1 MTNDNSDD
9 ELDIQAVAQ
18 SLATQDE
25 WSRIEND
32 YVDGRDQL
40 NQMIG
45 QVQTLDMLS
54 KVLHVSS
61 LLKLQHIKENKLY
74 KRLRGQ
80 TFISPATGEVLTV
93 STWADFC
100 TAIGRS
106 RQHVDE
112 QLLNLKVLGQ
122 EALEGLQKLGV
133 EHRELR
139 KLRQLPDADRD
150 VVIQEVNLNTGDKE
164 AIVDLI
170 DDMASKHAAE
180 KASLEKQLADAL
192 ADGEAKDRINA
203 DKNDKL
209 DELSTANHKLINRS
223 EPWPVRVMQIASQ
236 VDEQGALILQAL
248 ARLDQLR
255 DAIQNEPFETGGE
268 EEAFD
273 MLGRVYYDAIARV
286 LEQTAQTADLCDQ
299 VFIALKDQSIPL
311 ESLWLQLRERHP
323 DLFGDQEAGQ

>member
-1 MTNDNSDD
+1 MTDPLLPDSQMALITQGYTADRD
-9 ELDIQAVAQ
+9 RLQQLTGQIHVAHAFAKLLTVSELAA
-18 SLATQDE
+18 LAE
-25 WSRIEND
+25 
-32 YVDGRDQL
+32 
-40 NQMIG
+40 
-45 QVQTLDMLS
+45 
-54 KVLHVSS
+54 
-61 LLKLQHIKENKLY
+61 IKNNKLY
-74 KRLRGQ
+74 KNLGDQ
-80 TFISPATGEVLTV
+80 PVIAPNGEVLTV
-93 STWADFC
+93 STFADYC
-100 TAIGRS
+100 TYIGRS
-106 RQHVDE
+106 RQHVDL
-112 QLLNLKVLGQ
+112 QLSELHTFGEETLAEMRRIGLG
-122 EALEGLQKLGV
+122 
-133 EHRELR
+133 HRELR
-139 KLRQLPDADRD
+139 RISALPDADRD
-150 VVIQEVNLNTGDKE
+150 AVVQEVNLNTGDKE

-170 DDMASKHAAE
+170 DDMASKHATE
-180 KASLEKQLADAL
+180 KAALEKKLADAL

-209 DELSTANHKLINRS
+209 DELSTANHKLVNRS

-236 VDEQGALILQAL
+236 VEEQGALILQAL